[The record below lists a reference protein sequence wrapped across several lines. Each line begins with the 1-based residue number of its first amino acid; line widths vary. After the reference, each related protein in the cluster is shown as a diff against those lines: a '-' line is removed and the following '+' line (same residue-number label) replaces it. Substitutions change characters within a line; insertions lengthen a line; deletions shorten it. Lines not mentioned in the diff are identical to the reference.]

1 MSMAILVSS
10 VMLLSLELLVGEFLL
25 VFIECD
31 NLLHEQIGLVLQLLF
46 LVKVSICCLQSLML
60 RMRQWILVN

>member
-31 NLLHEQIGLVLQLLF
+31 NLLHEQIGLVLQLLL
-46 LVKVSICCLQSLML
+46 LVKVSICCLQSLLL
-60 RMRQWILVN
+60 RMRK